1 MMHKQLEHYLQR
13 GKKSTIDKS
22 LKRLTSVGTNSLS
35 HNSYAHKAAVL
46 IQQNDFTKKMRDD
59 VSLLYFSAD
68 LEDFMHCVERR
79 EGLNDYFANL
89 TTSRFTYENKFEFHE
104 EMMIENILYL
114 MEHRKIIFFQMG
126 VPDYLT
132 TETPTKR
139 VYDAHALCIIMI
151 PRKDTYDC
159 FYINSHG
166 HTIDT
171 QDYYEFILSRKR
183 SRKIKLSEP
192 ADVVFMKALVAHINT
207 KGDIKVNYD
216 GTSKYTYRGANL
228 QAGDNHG
235 VCFIY
240 PLIIWYHF
248 GKFYTKSQVL
258 ETEFGKIEVPT
269 GESLMKS
276 GQFNHFIESLFWRFC
291 PKHFEILHH
300 QYNLNASQQKFS
312 EFMEKSIAHDAYRFI
327 KMLIG
332 PYISYI
338 QQSGFKQK
346 IKY

>member
-1 MMHKQLEHYLQR
+1 
-13 GKKSTIDKS
+13 
-22 LKRLTSVGTNSLS
+22 
-35 HNSYAHKAAVL
+35 
-46 IQQNDFTKKMRDD
+46 MRDD

-68 LEDFMHCVERR
+68 LVDFMHCVERR
-79 EGLNDYFANL
+79 EGLNDYFASL
-89 TTSRFTYENKFEFHE
+89 TTSRYTYKNKFEFHE

-114 MEHRKIIFFQMG
+114 MDNQKIIFFQMG
-126 VPDYLT
+126 VPDYLIS
-132 TETPTKR
+132 ETPTKH

-171 QDYYEFILSRKR
+171 QDYYEFIMSKKR
-183 SRKIKLSEP
+183 SRKIKLTEP
-192 ADVVFMKALVAHINT
+192 ADVVFMKALVAHINN
-207 KGDIKVNYD
+207 KSDIKVNYD

-240 PLIIWYHF
+240 PLIIWYNF

-269 GESLMKS
+269 GKSLMKS
-276 GQFNHFIESLFWRFC
+276 GKLNHFIESMFWQFC

-312 EFMEKSIAHDAYRFI
+312 EFMEKSIAQDTYRFI